1 MHRFHYRGRIGL
13 QQRESGMGKRWE
25 SVHRC
30 PQCSHVVN
38 LEEIDLRAIAT
49 GIIACPK
56 CDWSGPVSIEIV
68 EEQKPSE

>member
-1 MHRFHYRGRIGL
+1 
-13 QQRESGMGKRWE
+13 MGKRWE